1 MSFAEKIHS
10 ILCTNSVYDKDLK
23 NMQSTRSDA
32 SNEEQNETDSTLPKL
47 KGDNS
52 IEEERNSKTKE
63 RIAMQ
68 SNVLEHLINFIKKVK
83 TLQKNKISIYML
95 AIETDLAIFV

>member
-68 SNVLEHLINFIKKVK
+68 SNVLEHLGLGFRVRVRVRVRVR
-83 TLQKNKISIYML
+83 LL
-95 AIETDLAIFV
+95 GFRVRVRV